1 MPSHFIRGLIKKSVA
16 FGGIL
21 TGADATVQIIQRQ
34 TKLRQFEFNWE
45 SLQRHGLV
53 GSCVIGPLLY
63 SWYYVLD
70 KRLPGSSTR
79 TVMLKVACD
88 LIIANLAY
96 YCAFYYSIN
105 FLQHKNH
112 ERSIEAAKNK
122 VVKTYLIGMLYWGP
136 LMTINFKYLSPQSR
150 VIFVAIATY
159 IEMNGLCI
167 VSRSSGRKEKEKGL
181 CMEKEKGLLVPVVP

>member
-1 MPSHFIRGLIKKSVA
+1 MPSYFIRGLIKKSMT
-16 FGGIL
+16 FGAIL

-34 TKLRQFEFNWE
+34 AKLRQFEFNWK

-70 KRLPGSSTR
+70 KGLPGASTR
-79 TVMLKVACD
+79 TVLLKVACD
-88 LIIANLAY
+88 CICANLAY
-96 YCAFYYSIN
+96 YCAFYYSIS

-112 ERSIEAAKNK
+112 ERAKEDTKNK
-122 VVKTYLIGMLYWGP
+122 VAKTYVIGMLYWGP
-136 LMTINFKYLSPQSR
+136 LMAINFKYLSPQSR

-167 VSRSSGRKEKEKGL
+167 VSRGSGRKEKEKGL
-181 CMEKEKGLLVPVVP
+181 LVEKEKGLLVPVVP

>member
-21 TGADATVQIIQRQ
+21 AGADATIQIIQRQ
-34 TKLRQFEFNWE
+34 AKLRQFEFDWK

-53 GSCVIGPLLY
+53 GSSVIGPLLY

-70 KRLPGSSTR
+70 KVLPGAR
-79 TVMLKVACD
+79 TKTVLLKVACD

-96 YCAFYYSIN
+96 YCAFYYSIT
-105 FLQHKNH
+105 FLKNKNH
-112 ERSIEAAKNK
+112 EQAKEVVKNK
-122 VVKTYLIGMLYWGP
+122 VAKTYVIGMLYWGP
-136 LMTINFKYLSPQSR
+136 LMAINFKYLSPQSR

-167 VSRSSGRKEKEKGL
+167 VSRSSGKKEKEKVL
-181 CMEKEKGLLVPVVP
+181 LVEKEKGLLVPVVP

>member
-34 TKLRQFEFNWE
+34 TKLQQFEFNWE

-167 VSRSSGRKEKEKGL
+167 VSRSSGRKEKEGL

>member
-16 FGGIL
+16 FGAIL

-34 TKLRQFEFNWE
+34 AKLQQFEFNWK

-79 TVMLKVACD
+79 TVLLKVACD

-96 YCAFYYSIN
+96 YCAFYYSIS

-112 ERSIEAAKNK
+112 ECAKEAAKNK
-122 VVKTYLIGMLYWGP
+122 VLKTYLIGMLYWGP

-159 IEMNGLCI
+159 IEMNGLCLM
-167 VSRSSGRKEKEKGL
+167 SQGGTGKNQE
-181 CMEKEKGLLVPVVP
+181 

>member
-1 MPSHFIRGLIKKSVA
+1 MPSYFIRGLIKKSLA

-34 TKLRQFEFNWE
+34 AKLRQFEFNWE

-79 TVMLKVACD
+79 TVLLKVACD

-112 ERSIEAAKNK
+112 ERSIEAAKKK
-122 VVKTYLIGMLYWGP
+122 VLKTYLIGMLYWGP

-167 VSRSSGRKEKEKGL
+167 VSRGSGRKEKEKGL
-181 CMEKEKGLLVPVVP
+181 CIEKEKALLVPVVP

>member
-1 MPSHFIRGLIKKSVA
+1 MPSYFIRGLIKKSMA
-16 FGGIL
+16 FGAIL

-34 TKLRQFEFNWE
+34 AKLRQFEFNWK

-79 TVMLKVACD
+79 TVLLKVACD

-96 YCAFYYSIN
+96 YCAFYYSIS

-112 ERSIEAAKNK
+112 ERAKEDTKNK
-122 VVKTYLIGMLYWGP
+122 VAKTYVIGMLYWGP
-136 LMTINFKYLSPQSR
+136 LMAINFKYLSPQSR

-181 CMEKEKGLLVPVVP
+181 LVEKEKGLLVPVVP